1 MMLQSSPGYGCRNS
15 RHNIGT
21 SDCLSLTNGTDGEK
35 KTIAT
40 SRTPTMFV
48 QSESFTKVHK
58 EYYDP
63 WQNNLYSF
71 LTPFCVHATLL
82 SHYSTSIHPVS
93 ISYKSVCAYDPFVS
107 SERSSSRCVWMG
119 PNRDDALTVCI
130 PSQSQSV
137 EISSKCRSCGDKASQ
152 PGLSIPTDTKNVH
165 SSTPL

>member
-1 MMLQSSPGYGCRNS
+1 MSLTWFYLCPVSEPLMMLQSSPGYGCRNS

-48 QSESFTKVHK
+48 ESESFTKVHK

-93 ISYKSVCAYDPFVS
+93 ISYKSVCAHDPFVS
-107 SERSSSRCVWMG
+107 SERRRSRCVWMG
-119 PNRDDALTVCI
+119 T
-130 PSQSQSV
+130 
-137 EISSKCRSCGDKASQ
+137 
-152 PGLSIPTDTKNVH
+152 T
-165 SSTPL
+165 